1 MSGINFNANVNA
13 YSATN
18 YKAGISKNAS
28 KTDSATDN
36 NTAAVAENAAKTDT
50 FQSSAGAVDSAEKVA
65 KGDSFEIDVN
75 SLIEQN
81 NKRIADFTSQ
91 IMSMVT
97 KQGQKSNLTLNGLN
111 LTVTAEDA
119 AKAKAAISEGGEW
132 SVNAV
137 ADRIMNMAYALSGGD
152 ESKLSTLKDAVM
164 KGFEQAGFDPK
175 NRSTMP
181 QITGDTY
188 DEILKRFDDW
198 EKNGMKTYE
207 NTDLENARKAAKA
220 KSIDVEA

>member
-1 MSGINFNANVNA
+1 M
-13 YSATN
+13 
-18 YKAGISKNAS
+18 
-28 KTDSATDN
+28 
-36 NTAAVAENAAKTDT
+36 
-50 FQSSAGAVDSAEKVA
+50 
-65 KGDSFEIDVN
+65 
-75 SLIEQN
+75 IEQN

-97 KQGQKSNLTLNGLN
+97 KQGEKSNLTLNGLN

-181 QITGDTY
+181 EITGKTY

-207 NTDLENARKAAKA
+207 NTDLENAKKAAKS

>member
-152 ESKLSTLKDAVM
+152 ESKLSTLKNAVM

>member
-1 MSGINFNANVNA
+1 MSGINFNANVSA

-50 FQSSAGAVDSAEKVA
+50 FQSSAGAVNSAEKVA

-97 KQGQKSNLTLNGLN
+97 KQGEKSNLTLNGLN

-152 ESKLSTLKDAVM
+152 ESKLSTLKNAVM

-181 QITGDTY
+181 EITGKTY

-207 NTDLENARKAAKA
+207 NTDLENAKKAAKS

>member
-1 MSGINFNANVNA
+1 MSGINFNANASA

-50 FQSSAGAVDSAEKVA
+50 FQSSAGAVNSAEKVA

-97 KQGQKSNLTLNGLN
+97 KQGEKSNLTLNGLN

-164 KGFEQAGFDPK
+164 KGFDKMAQDAG
-175 NRSTMP
+175 
-181 QITGDTY
+181 
-188 DEILKRFDDW
+188 
-198 EKNGMKTYE
+198 
-207 NTDLENARKAAKA
+207 
-220 KSIDVEA
+220 IDA

>member
-1 MSGINFNANVNA
+1 MSGINFNANASA
-13 YSATN
+13 YSAAN

-50 FQSSAGAVDSAEKVA
+50 FQSSAGAVNSAEKVA

-97 KQGQKSNLTLNGLN
+97 KQGEKSNLTLNGLN

-181 QITGDTY
+181 EITGKTY

-207 NTDLENARKAAKA
+207 NTDLENAKKAAKS

>member
-1 MSGINFNANVNA
+1 MSGINFNANVSA

-50 FQSSAGAVDSAEKVA
+50 FQSSAGAVNSAEKVA

-97 KQGQKSNLTLNGLN
+97 KQGEKSNLTLNGLN

-119 AKAKAAISEGGEW
+119 AKAKAAISEGGDW

>member
-1 MSGINFNANVNA
+1 MSGINFNPNASA
-13 YSATN
+13 YSAAN

-50 FQSSAGAVDSAEKVA
+50 FQSSAGAVNSAEKVA

-97 KQGQKSNLTLNGLN
+97 KQGEKSNLTLNGLN

-181 QITGDTY
+181 EITGKTY

-207 NTDLENARKAAKA
+207 NTDLENAKKAAKS

>member
-181 QITGDTY
+181 QITGQTY

-207 NTDLENARKAAKA
+207 NTDLENARKAAK
-220 KSIDVEA
+220 SIDVEA